1 MDRWARRLRHTEA
14 ATGAWATASRAD
26 VLRWVHH
33 NSPLVSDTGSAMAGR
48 EIRSAALAFYS
59 RVQKMRYAGGRFSYG
74 HLERPMVVVDGQ
86 LEHQVGLAGTTT
98 HSSVLAAPV
107 VV

>member
-1 MDRWARRLRHTEA
+1 
-14 ATGAWATASRAD
+14 
-26 VLRWVHH
+26 
-33 NSPLVSDTGSAMAGR
+33 MAGR

-74 HLERPMVVVDGQ
+74 RLERPMVVVDGQ
-86 LEHQVGLAGTTT
+86 LEHQVGMAGTST